1 MKKTKIKNFFL
12 TDTKM
17 LILVLINV
25 LIIFL
30 QECGLE
36 NVIMSV
42 VDIACTLLFVVE
54 MITKQRHY
62 GMRNYW
68 RDGWNILDGVVTILS
83 LPALLVYFMP
93 ELAGVKILVV
103 FRALRVFK
111 MFRAARH
118 FPNLKK
124 IWNGFM
130 LALRQSAA
138 FLLAYIVIIFVA
150 AMFNSALFSNV
161 APQYFATPLDAMY
174 AVFQMCTVEGW
185 YEIPN
190 AVAGNMPVVWMHCI
204 RIYFCLIL
212 IGGGIIGMSL
222 INSIFV
228 DAMVADNNDD
238 LIILL
243 QDIKNSNDEQ
253 RRSLEEKID
262 NLQSEIKPLTDKKI

>member
-1 MKKTKIKNFFL
+1 MKNTKVSNYFL
-12 TDTKM
+12 SDFNM

-25 LIIFL
+25 IIIFL
-30 QECGLE
+30 QECGVE
-36 NVIMSV
+36 NAVMSV
-42 VDIACTLLFVVE
+42 IDILCTILFVVE

-68 RDGWNILDGVVTILS
+68 RDGWNILDGLVTILS

-93 ELAGVKILVV
+93 QLAGVKILVV

-111 MFRAARH
+111 LFRAARH

-124 IWNGFM
+124 IWSGFM

-138 FLLAYIVIIFVA
+138 FLLAYIIIIFVA
-150 AMFNSALFSNV
+150 AMFNSALFSSV

-238 LIILL
+238 LINLL
-243 QDIKNSNDEQ
+243 QEIKNSNDKQ
-253 RRSLEEKID
+253 NRSLQEKID
-262 NLQSEIKPLTDKKI
+262 TLQCEIKQLIDKKI